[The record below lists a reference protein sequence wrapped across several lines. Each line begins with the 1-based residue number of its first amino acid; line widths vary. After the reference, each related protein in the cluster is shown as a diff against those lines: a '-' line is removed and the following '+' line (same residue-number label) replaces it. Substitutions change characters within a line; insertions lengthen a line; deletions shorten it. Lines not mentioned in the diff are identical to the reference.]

1 MYKTYLTNGKQLS
14 FNKPQVMAIIN
25 LTPDSFFDGGKLTT
39 INQLIEEASV
49 KIRQGATIL
58 DIGAVSSKPNAQH
71 VSVEDEIKRLQ
82 EPLIEI
88 RKAFPHVFL
97 SVDTFSSKVAE
108 LAISLGV
115 DIINDISG
123 GTADSRMID
132 IISESNVAY
141 VLMHMQ
147 GNPQTMQ
154 INPHYTHVVNDIN
167 LFFTK
172 QVLAFKNKGFDKLML
187 DVGFGFGKT
196 TEHNYQILKNLKEFE
211 IHDLPLL
218 VGMSRKSMINKVIHT
233 MPNEALNGTTVLNV
247 LALQNGASIL
257 RVHDVLEA
265 QQCIDLI
272 DFYNKI

>member
-1 MYKTYLTNGKQLS
+1 MSKTYLTNGKQLS
-14 FNKPQVMAIIN
+14 FNKPHVMAIIN

-49 KIRQGATIL
+49 KISQGATIL
-58 DIGAVSSKPNAQH
+58 DIGAVSSKPNAQQ
-71 VSVEDEIKRLQ
+71 VNVEDEIKRLQ
-82 EPLIEI
+82 EPLIEL
-88 RKAFPHVFL
+88 RKAFPHVLL

-123 GTADSRMID
+123 GTSDSRMID
-132 IISESNVAY
+132 VISESNVAY

-172 QVLAFKNKGFDKLML
+172 QVLAFKNKGFYKLML

-196 TEHNYQILKNLKEFE
+196 TEHNYEILKNLKEFE
-211 IHDLPLL
+211 MHGLPLL

-233 MPNEALNGTTVLNV
+233 KPNEALNGTTVLNTI
-247 LALQNGASIL
+247 ALQNGASIL

-265 QQCIDLI
+265 KQCIDLI